1 MEFILKRLH
10 NNFTTILIRKRTEN
24 IDMKT
29 KQRKPKQKTKGLLDM
44 SDDELDVLVKKLL
57 KEGRKWLA
65 KQRKKG
71 NL

>member
-1 MEFILKRLH
+1 
-10 NNFTTILIRKRTEN
+10 
-24 IDMKT
+24 MKT
-29 KQRKPKQKTKGLLDM
+29 KQRKPKQKIKGLLNM
-44 SDDELDVLVKKLL
+44 SEEELDILAKKLL

>member
-1 MEFILKRLH
+1 MRAKAR
-10 NNFTTILIRKRTEN
+10 RP
-24 IDMKT
+24 
-29 KQRKPKQKTKGLLDM
+29 QQKIKGLSNM
-44 SDDELDVLVKKLL
+44 SEEELDILVKKLL